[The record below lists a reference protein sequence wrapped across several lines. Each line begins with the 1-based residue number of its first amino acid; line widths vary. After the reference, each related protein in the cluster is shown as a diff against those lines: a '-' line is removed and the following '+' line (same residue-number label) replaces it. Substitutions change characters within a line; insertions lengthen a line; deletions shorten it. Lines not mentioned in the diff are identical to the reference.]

1 MLMSN
6 IQIRLVPCLQA
17 QQLITQDPLASFDDT
32 QPPVRRIVEWH
43 TEVPSNIHQGGYV
56 SEHIDE
62 LGGEYEGW
70 RLCRVRELG
79 EIFLEDPTIWSAGD
93 KSGCFL
99 RVASNADMDL
109 PRTSLEVGH

>member
-6 IQIRLVPCLQA
+6 IQIRLIPRLQA

-32 QPPVRRIVEWH
+32 QPPIRRIVEWH

-70 RLCRVRELG
+70 CLCRVRELG
-79 EIFLEDPTIWSAGD
+79 EILLEDPTVGSAGD
-93 KSGCFL
+93 ESGCFL
-99 RVASNADMDL
+99 RVASDANVDL
-109 PRTSLEVGH
+109 PCTSFEVGH